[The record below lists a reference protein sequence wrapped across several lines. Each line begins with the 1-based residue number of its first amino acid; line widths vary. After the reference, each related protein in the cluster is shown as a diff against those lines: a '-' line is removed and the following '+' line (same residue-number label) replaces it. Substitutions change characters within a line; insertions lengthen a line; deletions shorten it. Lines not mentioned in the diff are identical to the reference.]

1 MTIDEAIKH
10 AEEVAEK
17 QKSDWAQCPRS
28 EQEPKCSGL
37 GICTIDKSDGCLK
50 SAEEH
55 RQVAEWLKELKMYKK
70 ALDQELILLDNIR
83 AKIEQEI
90 VPRESLLYDREAVWQ
105 NSGLRKAL
113 EVIDKYKAESESG
126 MKDLSDVLIVSYDN
140 NLKDESALCV
150 SRKQGDKIIMLKMEL
165 GERADILYRLLTE
178 QMTTAEINVE
188 RESMECT
195 FYTSPLYTEPIIAE
209 IIPIRR

>member
-1 MTIDEAIKH
+1 MTLDGAIKH
-10 AEEVAEK
+10 AEEVAE
-17 QKSDWAQCPRS
+17 QLKSDWDICPRS
-28 EQEPKCSGL
+28 EQEPKCSGR
-37 GICTIDKSDGCLK
+37 GNCEFFNHDGCLK
-50 SAEEH
+50 KAQKYE
-55 RQVAEWLKELKMYKK
+55 QLAEWLKELKMYRK
-70 ALDQELILLDNIR
+70 ALDQESILDIIR

-113 EVIDKYKAESESG
+113 KVIDTYKAESESE